1 VSSNRGCFFNTILFL
16 VVVLVPVL
24 GHILATVMVLDDDH
38 STSGKI
44 LWLAVIWLMPP
55 WVVLGPLLYLLF
67 GQRPRPSRGRISFGQ
82 PSIPYQPQQN
92 PPYQY

>member
-1 VSSNRGCFFNTILFL
+1 MSSNRGCFFNTVLFL

-24 GHILATVMVLDDDH
+24 GHILATLMVLEDEH
-38 STSGKI
+38 SVTGKV

-67 GQRPRPSRGRISFGQ
+67 GQRPHRRGRVSFGQ
-82 PSIPYQPQQN
+82 PSYYQQQQQQT
-92 PPYQY
+92 PYQY